1 MRRCFLLA
9 PLFAV
14 EIDVLRAATPSTA
27 REIHA
32 LFPFEVTCRM
42 DCGLGSLIVA
52 CGFRR
57 FLIERRALILVADCP
72 AESGVE
78 QSKVARRAFL
88 LSRSFTDLKPR
99 RIGRTRAILR
109 F

>member
-27 REIHA
+27 REIH
-32 LFPFEVTCRM
+32 EVTRRV

-57 FLIERRALILVADCP
+57 FLSECRTLTLVADCP
-72 AESGVE
+72 TESRVE
-78 QSKVARRAFL
+78 QRKVARRAFL
-88 LSRSFTDLKPR
+88 FSRSFRDLKPR